1 MLKKPRKYLPQSNCL
16 CSRPLLRFI
25 LLFCCLLRALA
36 FPLKS
41 FWNQPARYLET
52 LSAAGCQW
60 GSGRRH
66 TWGDQCEFF
75 LPSFCVFWSK
85 TAFLGKEL
93 HYYKVFIAYCSELK
107 WQICNYGQNSAFVA
121 KIANTRLTKILIAFF
136 ALAEKLPTSATLLWA
151 KIFCM
156 LNINALWMLHI
167 FKGPTK
173 IEAKPGGVCFQE
185 GKNLK

>member
-52 LSAAGCQW
+52 LSAADCQW

-66 TWGDQCEFF
+66 TWGDQCGFF

-93 HYYKVFIAYCSELK
+93 HYYKVFIAYCSELN

-121 KIANTRLTKILIAFF
+121 KKQIPAWRKFL
-136 ALAEKLPTSATLLWA
+136 LPFLPSPKSSQLLPPCCGPRYFTCW
-151 KIFCM
+151 ISM
-156 LNINALWMLHI
+156 LC
-167 FKGPTK
+167 K
-173 IEAKPGGVCFQE
+173 CFTFSRTNQ
-185 GKNLK
+185 NWS